1 MDQSEKDAGTIAAL
15 MSRLKDF
22 RLPKAK
28 LLFDKVDS
36 GEVLSDSDIRFLKRI
51 YEDSK
56 SNHSLV
62 QRNPEYHRLISG
74 FLDLYTEI
82 ITKGLENERAR

>member
-1 MDQSEKDAGTIAAL
+1 VDQSEKDAGTIAAL
-15 MSRLKDF
+15 MSRLKDV

-28 LLFDKVDS
+28 LLLDKVNG
-36 GEVLSDSDIRFLKRI
+36 GELLSDSDIRFLKKI

-74 FLDLYTEI
+74 FLGLYTEI
-82 ITKGLENERAR
+82 TTKGLENERAR